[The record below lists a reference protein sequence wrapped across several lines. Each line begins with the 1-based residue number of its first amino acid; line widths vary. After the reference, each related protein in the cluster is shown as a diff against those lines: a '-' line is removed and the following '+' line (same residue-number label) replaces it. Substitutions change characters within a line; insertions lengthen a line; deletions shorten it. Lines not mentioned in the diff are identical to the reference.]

1 VGNVEDPL
9 NRVFVIASLRRLRRI
24 VAPALLALY
33 GLPAAAAMVA
43 DAVHAAQ
50 HVGAAAVAGHRRAV
64 ALGLVHTSLHATRDA
79 SSETTA
85 ADVDGPGVGGIVH
98 THGGT
103 THAHDARVAALL
115 QATDAGSSESVDAPP
130 PSVAPHV
137 RAVRVAMSEPPTTD
151 GSTLDLHLDAGVPP
165 AFAPATPP
173 PRA

>member
-1 VGNVEDPL
+1 MIP
-9 NRVFVIASLRRLRRI
+9 SLRRLRRI
-24 VAPALLALY
+24 LAPALLACY
-33 GLPAAAAMVA
+33 GLPGAVAFVA

-64 ALGLVHTSLHATRDA
+64 ALGLVHTPAEVRAQDPVGATDGK
-79 SSETTA
+79 
-85 ADVDGPGVGGIVH
+85 GPGVVGFVH

-103 THAHDARVAALL
+103 THAHGNRVAALL
-115 QATDAGSSESVDAPP
+115 QATDSESSAPTPAPP

-137 RAVRVAMSEPPTTD
+137 AAIRATPVARPLVPVPN
-151 GSTLDLHLDAGVPP
+151 LDRPLDAGLPP